1 MARSETAIL
10 DGLVVGYGTR
20 DSVNPQ
26 DARVHTL
33 GRRKQHEVRVDHT
46 NILSFADAVDPATT
60 FFEIPAGSVV
70 LSSQIVVLETF
81 LNLTSIVVGLKEPD
95 GTTTDPDG
103 LHAAILLAAL
113 TDGDVEDGAGAL
125 VGTELAVNGVLSV
138 TVTGTAPTAG
148 AFTLL
153 VEVREPVP
161 SQDSPAVISGII
173 GTL

>member
-10 DGLVVGYGTR
+10 DGLLVGYGTR

-33 GRRKQHEVRVDHT
+33 GRHKQHEVRVDHT
-46 NILSFADAVDPATT
+46 NIADFADGVDPATT

-81 LNLTSIVVGLKEPD
+81 ADLTSITVGLKQPD
-95 GTTTDPDG
+95 GTSDDPDG
-103 LHAAILLAAL
+103 LHTTILLAAL
-113 TDGDVEDGAGAL
+113 ADGDVEEGGGAF
-125 VGTELAVNGVLSV
+125 VGTELVNNGVLAV
-138 TVTGTAPTAG
+138 VVTGTPPTAG
-148 AFTLL
+148 AFTIL

-161 SQDSPAVISGII
+161 SQDSPDVITGII
-173 GTL
+173 GSL